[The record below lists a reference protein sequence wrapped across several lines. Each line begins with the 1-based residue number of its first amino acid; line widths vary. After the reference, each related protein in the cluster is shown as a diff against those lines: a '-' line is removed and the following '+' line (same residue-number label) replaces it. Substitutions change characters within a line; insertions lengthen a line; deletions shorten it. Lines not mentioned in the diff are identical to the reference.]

1 MRLPRDRYTG
11 GRTDMSKQKKTKNR
25 SNFIMQGSILAA
37 ASILSRIIG
46 MLYRLPVTNIIT
58 DHGND
63 YYSAAYEIYNI
74 ILLISSYS
82 LPLAVSKLV
91 SAKAALGQYRNA
103 RRIFKGALYLALVVG
118 LVGSVVTYLGAGFF
132 TGKLL
137 NTPESELS
145 LKVLALAVFFLAVMG
160 VLRGF
165 FQGMGSMM
173 PTAVSQVIEQIFN
186 AVVSISAASLLFRYG
201 VSLDQKAGITDGR
214 NGPIYGAAGSTLG
227 TSMGALAGLI
237 FLIIVMLMYNRVL
250 KRQIR
255 KDRAGSLE
263 SYGAILRLLMLT
275 IVPVILSTAVYN
287 ISGVLDQGL
296 FKYLMLDVQKVE
308 KSMVEVYWGI
318 YVGKYKLLTNVPIAV
333 ASALCASTI
342 PALTRARMEGNRKEM
357 RKKTEGAIRMVMFIC
372 IPSAFG
378 LTALAEPILKLLSW
392 NTDPIAPQLFWVG
405 SMAVIFYGL
414 STLTNGILQGIDKMH
429 IPVRNALI
437 SLALHL
443 GLMVVLVQV
452 CKLHIFGVVISYLFF
467 AVMMCILNGL
477 AIRKH
482 LRYRQELVRTFLI
495 PIVSSTIM
503 GLSCW
508 LLSIPL
514 EDLIGARLTAL
525 VCILLA
531 VPIYGFFMLILQG
544 IREEELR
551 AFPKGHVLVRIL
563 KKIHLL

>member
-1 MRLPRDRYTG
+1 
-11 GRTDMSKQKKTKNR
+11 MSRQKKTKTKNR
-25 SNFIMQGSILAA
+25 TNYIMQGSILAA

-103 RRIFKGALYLALVVG
+103 YRIFKGALYMALVVG
-118 LVGSVVTYLGAGFF
+118 LAGSVVTYLGAGFF
-132 TGKLL
+132 TGSLL

-186 AVVSISAASLLFRYG
+186 AVVSITAASLLFRYG
-201 VSLDQKAGITDGR
+201 VSLDEKAGITDGR
-214 NGPIYGAAGSTLG
+214 SGPIYGAAGSTLG
-227 TSMGALAGLI
+227 TSLGALSGLI

-250 KRQIR
+250 QRQMKR
-255 KDRAGSLE
+255 DRTGSRE
-263 SYGAILRLLMLT
+263 SYGTVFKLLVLT

-287 ISGVLDQGL
+287 VSGVLDQGL
-296 FKYLMLDVQKVE
+296 FKYLMLDVQKME
-308 KSMVEVYWGI
+308 KSVVEVYWGI

-333 ASALCASTI
+333 ASALSASTI

-357 RKKTEGAIRMVMFIC
+357 RRKTDGAIRMVMFIC

-378 LTALAEPILKLLSW
+378 LTALAEPILNLLSW
-392 NTDPIAPQLFWVG
+392 NTDPIAPKLFWAG

-414 STLTNGILQGIDKMH
+414 STLTNGILQGIDRMH

-443 GLMVVLVQV
+443 GLMAVLVQV
-452 CKLHIFGVVISYLFF
+452 FQLHIFGVVFSYLFF

-477 AIRKH
+477 AIRRH
-482 LRYRQELVRTFLI
+482 LRYRQEMVRTFVI

-503 GLSCW
+503 GLTCW
-508 LLSIPL
+508 LVSIPL
-514 EDLIGARLTAL
+514 EDLIGARFTAV
-525 VCILLA
+525 VCIILA
-531 VPIYGFFMLILQG
+531 VFIYGFFMLILRG
-544 IREEELR
+544 ITEQELA
-551 AFPKGHVLVRIL
+551 AFPKGRVLVRIL

>member
-1 MRLPRDRYTG
+1 MG
-11 GRTDMSKQKKTKNR
+11 NQKKRKNS
-25 SNFIMQGSILAA
+25 SNYIMQGSILAA
-37 ASILSRIIG
+37 ASILSRLIG

-103 RRIFKGALYLALVVG
+103 WRIFKSALYMAFFVG
-118 LVGSVVTYLGAGFF
+118 VLGSAVTYLGAGFF
-132 TGKLL
+132 TGTLL

-145 LKVLALAVFFLAVMG
+145 LKILALAVFFLAVMG

-165 FQGMGSMM
+165 FQGMGTMM
-173 PTAVSQVIEQIFN
+173 PTAVSQIIEQIFN
-186 AVVSISAASLLFRYG
+186 AIVSIAAASVLFRYG
-201 VSLDQKAGITDGR
+201 LSLDQKAGVTDGR
-214 NGPIYGAAGSTLG
+214 SGPIYGAAGSTLG
-227 TSMGALAGLI
+227 TSIGALAGLL
-237 FLIIVMLMYNRVL
+237 FLIAVMMMYRRVL
-250 KRQIR
+250 RRQMR
-255 KDRAGSLE
+255 KDRTGSRD
-263 SYGAILRLLMLT
+263 SYGDILGLLVMT

-287 ISGVLDQGL
+287 ISGILDQGV
-296 FKYLMLDVQKVE
+296 FKYLMLDVQKIE
-308 KSMVEVYWGI
+308 KSTVEVYWGI

-333 ASALCASTI
+333 ASALSASTI

-357 RKKTEGAIRMVMFIC
+357 RRKTDGAIRMVMFVC

-378 LTALAEPILKLLSW
+378 LTALAEPILRLLSW
-392 NTDPIAPQLFWVG
+392 NTDPIAAKLFIAG
-405 SMAVIFYGL
+405 STAVIFYGL

-437 SLALHL
+437 SLVLHL
-443 GLMVVLVQV
+443 ALLVVLVQV
-452 CKLHIFGVVISYLFF
+452 CKLHIYGVVISYLFF

-477 AIRKH
+477 AIRKY
-482 LRYRQELVRTFLI
+482 LRYRQEMVRTFLI

-508 LLSIPL
+508 LLYTPL
-514 EDLIGARLTAL
+514 EELIGFKLSA
-525 VCILLA
+525 VICIVLA
-531 VPIYGFFMLILQG
+531 VFIYGFFLLLLRG
-544 IREEELR
+544 ITEQELR
-551 AFPKGHVLVRIL
+551 AFPKGYLLVRGL
-563 KKIHLL
+563 KKLHLL

>member
-1 MRLPRDRYTG
+1 
-11 GRTDMSKQKKTKNR
+11 MSRQKKTKTKDRTNY
-25 SNFIMQGSILAA
+25 IMQGSILAA

-103 RRIFKGALYLALVVG
+103 YRIFKGALYMALVVG
-118 LVGSVVTYLGAGFF
+118 LVGSAVTYLGAGFF
-132 TGKLL
+132 TGSLL

-145 LKVLALAVFFLAVMG
+145 LKMLALAVFFLAVMG

-186 AVVSISAASLLFRYG
+186 AAVSISAASLLFQYG
-201 VSLDQKAGITDGR
+201 VSLDKKAGIADGR
-214 NGPIYGAAGSTLG
+214 SGPIYGAAGSTLG

-237 FLIIVMLMYNRVL
+237 FLIIVLLMYNRVL
-250 KRQIR
+250 QRQMKR
-255 KDRAGSLE
+255 DRTGSRE
-263 SYGAILRLLMLT
+263 SYGTVFKLLVLT

-287 ISGVLDQGL
+287 ISSVLDQGL

-308 KSMVEVYWGI
+308 KSVVEVWWGI

-333 ASALCASTI
+333 ASALSASTI
-342 PALTRARMEGNRKEM
+342 PALTRARMEGKRREM
-357 RKKTEGAIRMVMFIC
+357 RQKTEGAIRMVMFIC

-392 NTDPIAPQLFWVG
+392 NTDPIAPQLFWAG
-405 SMAVIFYGL
+405 SIAVIFYGL
-414 STLTNGILQGIDKMH
+414 STLTNGILQGIDQMH

-437 SLALHL
+437 SLVLHL
-443 GLMVVLVQV
+443 GLMVVLVQIFQ
-452 CKLHIFGVVISYLFF
+452 LHIFGVVLSYLFF

-477 AIRKH
+477 AIRRH
-482 LRYRQELVRTFLI
+482 LRYRQEIVRTFVI

-503 GLSCW
+503 GLTCW
-508 LLSIPL
+508 LVSIPL
-514 EDLIGARLTAL
+514 EELIGARFAA
-525 VCILLA
+525 VICIILA
-531 VPIYGFFMLILQG
+531 VFIYGFFMLILQG
-544 IREEELR
+544 ITEQELL
-551 AFPKGHVLVRIL
+551 AFPKGRVLVRIL

>member
-1 MRLPRDRYTG
+1 MHAGERA
-11 GRTDMSKQKKTKNR
+11 DMSRQKKTKTKNR
-25 SNFIMQGSILAA
+25 TNYIMQGSILAA

-103 RRIFKGALYLALVVG
+103 YRIFKGALYMALVVG
-118 LVGSVVTYLGAGFF
+118 LAGSAVTYLGAGFF
-132 TGKLL
+132 TGSLL

-186 AVVSISAASLLFRYG
+186 AVVSITAASLLFRYG
-201 VSLDQKAGITDGR
+201 VSLDEKAGIADGR
-214 NGPIYGAAGSTLG
+214 SGPIYGAAGSTLG
-227 TSMGALAGLI
+227 TSLGALSGLI

-250 KRQIR
+250 QRQMKR
-255 KDRAGSLE
+255 DRTGSRE
-263 SYGAILRLLMLT
+263 SYGTVFKLLVLT

-296 FKYLMLDVQKVE
+296 LKYLMLDVQKME
-308 KSMVEVYWGI
+308 KSVVEVYWGI

-333 ASALCASTI
+333 ASALSASTI

-357 RKKTEGAIRMVMFIC
+357 RRKTDGAIRMVMFIC

-378 LTALAEPILKLLSW
+378 LTALAEPILNLLSW
-392 NTDPIAPQLFWVG
+392 NTDPIAPKLFWAG

-414 STLTNGILQGIDKMH
+414 STLTNGILQGIDRMH

-452 CKLHIFGVVISYLFF
+452 FQLHIFGVVLSYLFF

-477 AIRKH
+477 AIRRH
-482 LRYRQELVRTFLI
+482 LRYRQELVRTFVI
-495 PIVSSTIM
+495 PVVSSTIM
-503 GLSCW
+503 GLTCW
-508 LLSIPL
+508 LVSIPL
-514 EDLIGARLTAL
+514 EDLIGARFTAV
-525 VCILLA
+525 VCIILA
-531 VPIYGFFMLILQG
+531 VFIYGFFMLILRG
-544 IREEELR
+544 ITEQELA

-563 KKIHLL
+563 KKMHLL

>member
-1 MRLPRDRYTG
+1 
-11 GRTDMSKQKKTKNR
+11 MSKQKKTKNR
-25 SNFIMQGSILAA
+25 SNYIMQGSILAA
-37 ASILSRIIG
+37 ASILSRLIG

-91 SAKAALGQYRNA
+91 SAKVALGQYRNSY
-103 RRIFKGALYLALVVG
+103 RIFKGALYMALVVG
-118 LVGSVVTYLGAGFF
+118 LVGSVVTYVGAGFF

-145 LKVLALAVFFLAVMG
+145 LKVLALAVFFLAIMG

-165 FQGMGSMM
+165 FQGVGSMM

-186 AVVSISAASLLFRYG
+186 AVVSIAAASLLFQYG
-201 VSLDQKAGITDGR
+201 VSLDEKAGISNGKS
-214 NGPIYGAAGSTLG
+214 GPIYGAAGSTLG
-227 TSMGALAGLI
+227 TSIGALSGLL
-237 FLIIVMLMYNRVL
+237 FLIAVMLMYNRVL
-250 KRQIR
+250 KWQIR
-255 KDRAGSLE
+255 RDRTGRPE
-263 SYGAILRLLMLT
+263 SYGMILKLLVLT

-287 ISGVLDQGL
+287 VSGILDQGL

-308 KSMVEVYWGI
+308 KSTIEVYWGI

-333 ASALCASTI
+333 ASALSASTI
-342 PALTRARMEGNRKEM
+342 PALTRARMEGDRKEM
-357 RKKTEGAIRMVMFIC
+357 RRKTDGAIRMVMLIC

-392 NTDPIAPQLFWVG
+392 NTDPIAPKLFLVG
-405 SMAVIFYGL
+405 SAAVIFYGL
-414 STLTNGILQGIDKMH
+414 STLTNGILQGIDRMH

-437 SLALHL
+437 SLVLHL
-443 GLMVVLVQV
+443 GLMIVLVQV
-452 CKLHIFGVVISYLFF
+452 FKLHIYGVVISYLFF

-477 AIRKH
+477 AIRRH

-495 PIVSSTIM
+495 PIVCSTIM

-508 LLSIPL
+508 LLSMPL
-514 EDLIGARLTAL
+514 ENLLGVRLAALI
-525 VCILLA
+525 CIFLA
-531 VPIYGFFMLILQG
+531 IFIYGFFMLILQG
-544 IREEELR
+544 ITEQELR
-551 AFPKGHVLVRIL
+551 MFPKGYLLVRLL
-563 KKIHLL
+563 KKIHLI

>member
-1 MRLPRDRYTG
+1 
-11 GRTDMSKQKKTKNR
+11 MSRQKKTKTKNR
-25 SNFIMQGSILAA
+25 TNYIMQGSILAA

-103 RRIFKGALYLALVVG
+103 YRIFKGALYMALVVG
-118 LVGSVVTYLGAGFF
+118 LAGSAVTYLGAGFF
-132 TGKLL
+132 TGSLL

-186 AVVSISAASLLFRYG
+186 AVVSITAASLLFRYG
-201 VSLDQKAGITDGR
+201 VSLDEKAGIADGR
-214 NGPIYGAAGSTLG
+214 SGPIYGAAGSTLG
-227 TSMGALAGLI
+227 TSLGALSGLI

-250 KRQIR
+250 QRQMKR
-255 KDRAGSLE
+255 DRTGSRE
-263 SYGAILRLLMLT
+263 SYGTVFKLLVLT

-296 FKYLMLDVQKVE
+296 FKYLMLDVQKME
-308 KSMVEVYWGI
+308 KSVVEVYWGI

-333 ASALCASTI
+333 ASALSASTI
-342 PALTRARMEGNRKEM
+342 PALTRARMEGNHKEM
-357 RKKTEGAIRMVMFIC
+357 RRKTDGAIRMVMFIC

-378 LTALAEPILKLLSW
+378 LTALAEPILNLLSW
-392 NTDPIAPQLFWVG
+392 NTDPIAPKLFWAG

-414 STLTNGILQGIDKMH
+414 STLTNGILQGIDRMH

-452 CKLHIFGVVISYLFF
+452 FQLHIFGVVLSYLFF

-477 AIRKH
+477 AIRRH
-482 LRYRQELVRTFLI
+482 LRYRQELVRTFVI
-495 PIVSSTIM
+495 PVVSSTIM
-503 GLSCW
+503 GLTCW
-508 LLSIPL
+508 LVSIPL
-514 EDLIGARLTAL
+514 EDLIGVRFTAV
-525 VCILLA
+525 VCIILA
-531 VPIYGFFMLILQG
+531 VFIYGFFMLILRG
-544 IREEELR
+544 ITEQELA

-563 KKIHLL
+563 KKMHLL

>member
-1 MRLPRDRYTG
+1 
-11 GRTDMSKQKKTKNR
+11 MSRQKKTKIKNR
-25 SNFIMQGSILAA
+25 TNYIMQGSILAA

-103 RRIFKGALYLALVVG
+103 YRIFKGALYMALVVG
-118 LVGSVVTYLGAGFF
+118 LAGSAVTYLGAGFF
-132 TGKLL
+132 TGSLL

-186 AVVSISAASLLFRYG
+186 AVVSITAASLLFRYG
-201 VSLDQKAGITDGR
+201 VSLDEKAGIADGR
-214 NGPIYGAAGSTLG
+214 SGPIYGAAGSTLG
-227 TSMGALAGLI
+227 TSLGALSGLI

-250 KRQIR
+250 QRQMKR
-255 KDRAGSLE
+255 DRTGSRE
-263 SYGAILRLLMLT
+263 SYGTVFKLLVLT

-296 FKYLMLDVQKVE
+296 FKYLMLDVQKME
-308 KSMVEVYWGI
+308 KSVVEVYWGI

-333 ASALCASTI
+333 ASALSASTI

-357 RKKTEGAIRMVMFIC
+357 RRKTDGAIRMVMFIC

-378 LTALAEPILKLLSW
+378 LTALAEPILNLLSW
-392 NTDPIAPQLFWVG
+392 NTDPIAPKLFWAG

-414 STLTNGILQGIDKMH
+414 STLTNGILQGIDRMH

-452 CKLHIFGVVISYLFF
+452 FQLHIFGVVLSYLFF

-477 AIRKH
+477 AIRRH
-482 LRYRQELVRTFLI
+482 LRYRQELVRTFVI
-495 PIVSSTIM
+495 PVVSSTIM
-503 GLSCW
+503 GLTCW
-508 LLSIPL
+508 LVSIPL
-514 EDLIGARLTAL
+514 EDLIGVRFTAV
-525 VCILLA
+525 VCIILA
-531 VPIYGFFMLILQG
+531 VFIYGFFMLILRG
-544 IREEELR
+544 ITEQELA

-563 KKIHLL
+563 KKMHLL